1 LTLYRYIAYY
11 CDMAKLRGGGANA
24 PFREFRPMIARFIA
38 SALIAFCLAAPA
50 SAQTLIPLHIAT
62 TPTDTGAQVYY
73 AMDLG
78 LFKKAGFDVDVTSL
92 NVGSTIAAGVAA
104 GTFDIAQSAVS
115 ALALAHLKGV
125 SSVIIAPGGAYSS
138 KNPTSEL
145 IVAKDSPITK
155 PADLVGKV
163 VAVNA
168 LKSITSIA
176 VDAWLDA
183 NGLKPDS
190 VKFLELP
197 FSEANIALQTGRIDA
212 AFTAEPSLGA
222 ALQGGARIIGHP
234 YDAISH
240 DFLISAWYSTADYAK
255 AHPDIVRKFAAIMAA
270 AGTWANAHQA
280 ESALILEKYTKVE
293 NAGQMRR
300 ITYVAHLVPAQVQ
313 PLIDASAKYGVTD
326 KTFPATDLFA
336 PGIR

>member
-1 LTLYRYIAYY
+1 MGIRNLI
-11 CDMAKLRGGGANA
+11 
-24 PFREFRPMIARFIA
+24 RESGTMTIARFFA
-38 SALIAFCLAAPA
+38 VAVLALSLTAPV

-73 AMDLG
+73 AQELG
-78 LFKKAGFDVDVTSL
+78 MFKKAGFDVDITTL
-92 NVGSTIAAGVAA
+92 NVGSTIAAGVNA

-125 SSVIIAPGGAYSS
+125 SVAIVAAGGAYNS

-145 IVAKDSPITK
+145 IVGKNSTITK
-155 PADLVGKV
+155 PADLVGKI

-197 FSEANIALQTGRIDA
+197 FSEVNVALQTNRIDA
-212 AFTAEPSLGA
+212 AFTAEPSLGV
-222 ALQGGARIIGHP
+222 ALSNGARIIGHP
-234 YDAISH
+234 YDAVSPN
-240 DFLISAWYSTADYAK
+240 FLISAWYTTVEYAK
-255 AHPDIVRKFAAIMAA
+255 AHPDITKKFAAVMAE

-280 ESALILEKYTKVE
+280 ESAVILAKYTKIDG
-293 NAGQMRR
+293 AGQMRR
-300 ITYVAHLVPAQVQ
+300 ILYVDKLNPAQMQ
-313 PLIDASAKYGVTD
+313 PLIDASAKYGVTAS
-326 KTFPATDLFA
+326 TFPAADLIA
-336 PGIR
+336 PGLK